1 MTRRKGSAEGRS
13 APAERPSHRSPP
25 CRPLRAPLRPSRAGG
40 GTRAPPA
47 HETRCQPPV
56 GRCRGV
62 GSGTANGNPEVRFLC
77 WIKAG
82 GQVRSP
88 AESHRP
94 ATRVGSRA
102 FGLSDLPVRGG
113 HIGASGLTSG
123 VRSCAKPRRKPVSTG
138 LITGISASKSQNIP
152 ALARASKHAVAC

>member
-13 APAERPSHRSPP
+13 APAERPSCRSPP

-47 HETRCQPPV
+47 REARCRPPV

-62 GSGTANGNPEVRFLC
+62 GAGAAEGNPEVRFLSG
-77 WIKAG
+77 IKAG
-82 GQVRSP
+82 GQVRP
-88 AESHRP
+88 RLDHTAPQRG
-94 ATRVGSRA
+94 AVQ
-102 FGLSDLPVRGG
+102 GLSDCPLRGG

-123 VRSCAKPRRKPVSTG
+123 VRSCAKSRRKPISAG
-138 LITGISASKSQNIP
+138 LITGISASKSQNTP